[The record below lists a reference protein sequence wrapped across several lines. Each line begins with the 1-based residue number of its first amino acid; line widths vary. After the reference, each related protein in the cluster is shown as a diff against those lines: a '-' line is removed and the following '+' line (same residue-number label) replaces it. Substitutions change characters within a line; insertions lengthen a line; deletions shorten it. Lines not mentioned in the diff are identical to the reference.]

1 MEGITCTHRRA
12 QSHQEGLSLGAWQ
25 MGHQHVPR
33 LGQRTGRTAVF
44 HLCEPRTGT
53 RRHMKSHFDTWQSL
67 PLAFT
72 AKINQ
77 GPLAGWRI
85 PPSSGVS
92 PVSASLPKNPGVSR
106 NFIKKRV
113 RSTTS
118 TERKKKENPR
128 HLLIPPTFL

>member
-1 MEGITCTHRRA
+1 MEGITCTHRKA
-12 QSHQEGLSLGAWQ
+12 QNHQQGLSLRAQQ
-25 MGHQHVPR
+25 MDHQQVLH
-33 LGQRTGRTAVF
+33 LGQRTGMLYF
-44 HLCEPRTGT
+44 CLCKPRTGT
-53 RRHMKSHFDTWQSL
+53 RRHMKSHSDTWQSL

-92 PVSASLPKNPGVSR
+92 PVTAALPKNPGVSR
-106 NFIKKRV
+106 NSIRRRV
-113 RSTTS
+113 RSATL
-118 TERKKKENPR
+118 TEKKKKVNPR